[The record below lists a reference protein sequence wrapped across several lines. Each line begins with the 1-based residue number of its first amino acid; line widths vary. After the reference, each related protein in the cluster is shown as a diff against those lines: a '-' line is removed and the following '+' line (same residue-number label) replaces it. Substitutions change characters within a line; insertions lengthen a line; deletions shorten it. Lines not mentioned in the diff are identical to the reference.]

1 MTSRPDRSKLTEMP
15 RLPRVTAREAQRAV
29 EADGWRWVGGSGSHW
44 QFTHSTKPG
53 RVTIP
58 YHGSATIATGTLA
71 RIIRQ
76 AGLTIDRFI
85 ALL

>member
-1 MTSRPDRSKLTEMP
+1 MP

-29 EADGWRWVGGSGSHW
+29 EVDGWRWVGGSGSHR
-44 QFTHSTKPG
+44 QFAHSTKRG

-58 YHGSATIATGTLA
+58 YHGSATIAPGTLT

-76 AGLTIDRFI
+76 AGLTIDEFI

>member
-1 MTSRPDRSKLTEMP
+1 MP

-29 EADGWRWVGGSGSHW
+29 ERDGWYAVPSSGGHR
-44 QFTHSTKPG
+44 QFRHASKPG

-58 YHGSATIATGTLA
+58 MHSGGTMTPGTVKS
-71 RIIRQ
+71 IIHQ
-76 AGLTIDRFI
+76 AGLTIDEFI